1 LNHFFPCFSSPLQSD
16 SEWNQWTL
24 ANWQT
29 TNFLR
34 NCNHSKTW
42 REKYLLM
49 LACAIN
55 IPLPFSIKS
64 EGLSLFLGF
73 QKRGNFWRN
82 PACSVFLWVW
92 ITSELNLFSECWS
105 RSAGCRFEP
114 KLQWLRD
121 PCNQFHEQDVRNS
134 TVHIGSWIQID
145 FISTDFFNATCKTK
159 HSCAAYFAGS
169 SAETFLI
176 RNLPI

>member
-1 LNHFFPCFSSPLQSD
+1 MARQQHGILGTCFKPFMLPLCN
-16 SEWNQWTL
+16 EHW
-24 ANWQT
+24 
-29 TNFLR
+29 NFLR
-34 NCNHSKTW
+34 VLTERMYYFLRVNC
-42 REKYLLM
+42 LL
-49 LACAIN
+49 LT
-55 IPLPFSIKS
+55 LPFSIKS

-134 TVHIGSWIQID
+134 TVHIISWLQID
-145 FISTDFFNATCKTK
+145 IESTDFFNATCKTSILSWFISRGIPDTK
-159 HSCAAYFAGS
+159 PS
-169 SAETFLI
+169 
-176 RNLPI
+176 NLK